1 MKRKC
6 SVGQQ
11 MHNNMVAKVNA
22 DAAERR
28 PDRMKCKC
36 CVGQQMRNSM
46 VAKAIVRGVA
56 EAALMV
62 DAA

>member
-1 MKRKC
+1 MKRKY

-11 MHNNMVAKVNA
+11 TQNNMVAKANA
-22 DAAERR
+22 DAAERLT
-28 PDRMKCKC
+28 DRMKCKC